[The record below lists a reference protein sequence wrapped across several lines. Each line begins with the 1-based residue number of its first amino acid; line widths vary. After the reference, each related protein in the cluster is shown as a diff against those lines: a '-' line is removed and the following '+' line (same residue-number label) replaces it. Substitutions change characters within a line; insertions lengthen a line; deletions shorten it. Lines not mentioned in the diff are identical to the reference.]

1 LTILSGV
8 TLKDKY
14 MMWFATKFAYK
25 SSMDVINIING
36 VPAQS
41 NTFE

>member
-1 LTILSGV
+1 
-8 TLKDKY
+8 
-14 MMWFATKFAYK
+14 MMWFAMKSAYK
-25 SSMDVINIING
+25 NFMDVINIING